1 MTANLGNLGL
11 TIISFDQDFGSFVV
25 PASGTA
31 NSGNVNVTLTLGP
44 LTLVELLLLPQL
56 DLISSEVTVS
66 YVYYLS
72 SNKQLL
78 TEYVCRM
85 QQAGIPSK

>member
-1 MTANLGNLGL
+1 MTANLGNLDL
-11 TIISFDQDFGSFVV
+11 TIITFDQDFGSFTV

-66 YVYYLS
+66 YVYHLS

-78 TEYVCRM
+78 MGYMHRM
-85 QQAGIPSK
+85 QQTGIPSK